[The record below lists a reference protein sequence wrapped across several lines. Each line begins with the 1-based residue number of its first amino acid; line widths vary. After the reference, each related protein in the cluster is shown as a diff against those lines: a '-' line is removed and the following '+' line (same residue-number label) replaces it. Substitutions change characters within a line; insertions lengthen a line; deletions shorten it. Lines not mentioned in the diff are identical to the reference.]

1 MSNNKPWLKK
11 QEAPKEIEVMGA
23 KIYLKSLSFGE
34 ARKAISGGVQLDKN
48 GKPNIDVTTLQ
59 AMRAVAA
66 IADWE
71 LTDENDNKLPVSVDT
86 LDSLDETF
94 ASALVQEIND
104 AVSGDGLKES
114 EKKQ

>member
-11 QEAPKEIEVMGA
+11 QEAPREIEVMGA
-23 KIYLKSLSFGE
+23 KIKLKNLSFGE
-34 ARKAISGGVQLDKN
+34 ARKAISGGVQLGKD

-71 LTDENDNKLPVSVDT
+71 LTDENDNKLPITIET
-86 LDSLDETF
+86 LDSLDEGF
-94 ASALVQEIND
+94 ASELVK
-104 AVSGDGLKES
+104 AVTEHVEDGELSKE
-114 EKKQ
+114 EKK